1 MFPSAVRKIV
11 STEGSEH
18 RFLSLLVPVD
28 DGRYKKENLD
38 FVPTCCLLCNREIYS
53 AGLLPVQGLDRLYIL
68 PMEVERTACVESLH
82 KGEHDGVVDV
92 GM

>member
-18 RFLSLLVPVD
+18 RFLSLLVPTE
-28 DGRYKKENLD
+28 DGRYKTWIL
-38 FVPTCCLLCNREIYS
+38 FLTCCLLCYREIYS